1 MALVDMHSSWL
12 VVNSIVGC
20 TNACKYCLL
29 QDSNNNLCSPKILGT
44 PEQAIDELLNFK
56 YYNQSLPLCLFPNT
70 DIFLNESNI
79 EYLMHTL
86 DELDKN
92 NIQND
97 LILITKCLI
106 PFQVLS
112 RLKQIQDSGRNV
124 VVYLSYSGLGKD
136 IEPNV
141 NHEDIR
147 QNFDNLHKLGIPIVH
162 YYRPFIPQNSE
173 VEKIKETLAF
183 VHQYT
188 PVSATMGLMYVPT
201 MLDKQNFWEELKN
214 VDIEKLKG
222 AISIWPE
229 DAWNYFYSN
238 YDSEQYFYQ
247 TNTCALNTILERPS
261 TQYYGTYECEN
272 FNNCDPEQRK
282 RCQKCFKQVDK
293 EETISNLNQLLEHLD
308 IVGDYDYTFDN
319 NNGLQITGLQ
329 LDVKTLS
336 YLSYLLGVK
345 VYVPNGRALND
356 IYNSTL
362 NGAKPLVLRRSLAN
376 GKNN

>member
-1 MALVDMHSSWL
+1 MTLVDMHSSWL

-29 QDSNNNLCSPKILGT
+29 QDKDNNLCSPNILGT
-44 PEQAIDELLNFK
+44 PEEAVNELLNFK
-56 YYNQSLPLCLFPNT
+56 YYDKTLPLCLFPNT
-70 DIFLNESNI
+70 DIFLNDSNI
-79 EYLMHTL
+79 QYLMNTF

-106 PFQVLS
+106 PFHVLS
-112 RLKQIQDSGRNV
+112 RLKQIQDSGRNI

-141 NHEDIR
+141 NHEDIK
-147 QNFDNLHKLGIPIVH
+147 QNFENLHKMGIPIVH

-173 VEKIKETLAF
+173 VEKIKETLDF

-188 PVSATMGLMYVPT
+188 TVSATMGLMYVPT
-201 MLDKQNFWEELKN
+201 MLEKQDFWEELKKL
-214 VDIEKLKG
+214 DIEKLKG

-229 DAWNYFYSN
+229 EAWNYFYSN
-238 YDSEQYFYQ
+238 YDSAQFFYQ
-247 TNTCALNTILERPS
+247 TNTCALNTILQKPS
-261 TQYYGTYECEN
+261 TQYFGTYECEN
-272 FNNCDPEQRK
+272 FNNCDPEQREH
-282 RCQKCFKQVDK
+282 CQKCFKQVNR
-293 EETISNLNQLLEHLD
+293 EETIDKLNQLLEHLD
-308 IVGDYDYTFDN
+308 IAGDYDYTFDT

-345 VYVPNGRALND
+345 VCVPNGRALND

-362 NGAKPLVLRRSLAN
+362 NGAKPLILRRSFTN
-376 GKNN
+376 GKSN